1 MAVPI
6 AWNFTTCFR
15 FPRTGTRHFAC
26 WCRSQRTLPTKN
38 ASRSLVTATS
48 SLRRNFIVKNTS
60 ILKQNV
66 ANYYV
71 KSKPKDPNAMSW
83 KAVFALCSGI
93 SCGIGFSISYLGEF
107 VIQWF
112 QQWHVPNFNFRD

>member
-6 AWNFTTCFR
+6 AWTNFSTCFR
-15 FPRTGTRHFAC
+15 VSKAGARHFTC
-26 WCRSQRTLPTKN
+26 WCGSRRTLPISN
-38 ASRSLVTATS
+38 ATISLVTATS
-48 SLRRNFIVKNTS
+48 NLRRNFIVKNTS
-60 ILKQNV
+60 IFKQNV

-93 SCGIGFSISYLGEF
+93 SCGIGFSISYLGK
-107 VIQWF
+107 VI
-112 QQWHVPNFNFRD
+112 V